1 MTVPENNDNITRVSD
16 MLVQQLGRNA
26 APWQQSWR
34 GGSPFM
40 PMNPVSGKPYR
51 GINAVSL
58 ATEAID
64 RAYHDNRWLTADQAT
79 KLGGTVKQGEIGS
92 VVQYWQF
99 SFTDGDQTV
108 KLEKPR
114 TFNCVVYNA
123 QQIDGLPELER
134 SVVPIHLRT
143 QQVGNIVRGSRAA
156 FAMDANGGP
165 ATYDRERD
173 LILLVRR
180 DEQDNIGRRHIDVV
194 HQLAHWTGPR
204 LGRDIDHPVGSIGA
218 AREELRTNL
227 ASLMLGDRL
236 RIGWNPGNHAA
247 YAKPWAELLTKDPTE
262 LLRASLSAESITL
275 HVLGLERARSTPE
288 LSAQQ
293 MQELASKTID
303 RDRTATPDLPAAAND
318 GIHLLRQPI
327 DVKTIVAQAMGQQA
341 TPERETIEIKAPTMI
356 EADHPSLRTS
366 DDRTYLAVP
375 YSEKDDARA
384 LGAQWDRKERA
395 WYVPAGQD
403 LGPFEAWL
411 PAKGRVYIAPEVDP
425 RVEFKT
431 ALEQAGLII
440 EGLPAMDG
448 KIHRV
453 PVTDSKRGNKDG
465 AYIGHLDGRPAGN
478 IQNFITGHKANWK
491 STGAVS
497 ALSADQK
504 AALAAEAAQHRVDRA
519 RERAREYERAA
530 QQANAIWAAATPCEA
545 HPYLDKKNAQA
556 HGLRLAGAGTML
568 EVGDEEDKRQI
579 DIGGRLLIPVHK
591 DGELR
596 SLQVIDDRGFKMF
609 LRGGEIA
616 GGHYLIGD
624 PNSPWPLHVVEG
636 YATGATIHANTG
648 HTVAVAFNAYN
659 LAAVAQAYRDANKER
674 SIFITGDNDHGKEHE
689 TDAQGRPKRN
699 VGRDSALAA
708 AEQVGGY
715 AILPKFGDDERKLS
729 DWNDLAAAR
738 GNDEVQR
745 QLTAGM
751 AIGRRH
757 ELAREREAGRE
768 SPQRGRSLERAGIER

>member
-1 MTVPENNDNITRVSD
+1 M
-16 MLVQQLGRNA
+16 
-26 APWQQSWR
+26 
-34 GGSPFM
+34 
-40 PMNPVSGKPYR
+40 
-51 GINAVSL
+51 
-58 ATEAID
+58 
-64 RAYHDNRWLTADQAT
+64 DQRS
-79 KLGGTVKQGEIGS
+79 E
-92 VVQYWQF
+92 
-99 SFTDGDQTV
+99 
-108 KLEKPR
+108 
-114 TFNCVVYNA
+114 
-123 QQIDGLPELER
+123 QIR
-134 SVVPIHLRT
+134 S
-143 QQVGNIVRGSRAA
+143 IVRGSRAA

-173 LILLVRR
+173 LILLKRA
-180 DEQDNIGRRHIDVV
+180 DEQDNIGRRHIDAV

-218 AREELRTNL
+218 AREELRTNI

-236 RIGWNPGNHAA
+236 RIGWNPGDHAA
-247 YAKPWAELLTKDPTE
+247 YAKPWADLLTKDPTE
-262 LLRASLSAESITL
+262 LMRAAFSAEAISQ
-275 HVLGLERARSTPE
+275 HVIGFERARATPE
-288 LSAQQ
+288 LNQEHMQQLARQATAQQ
-293 MQELASKTID
+293 QPEAERAKAPGHLAVDYRDGTPFYVWVEGD
-303 RDRTATPDLPAAAND
+303 RPATPELPAAAND

-327 DVKTIVAQAMGQQA
+327 NVKAIVAEAMGQA

-384 LGAQWDRKERA
+384 LGAQWDRKEKA
-395 WYVPAGQD
+395 WFVPAGQD

-411 PAKGRVYIAPEVDP
+411 PAKGKVYIAPEVDP

-491 STGAVS
+491 STGTVS

-504 AALAAEAAQHRVDRA
+504 AALAAEAAQHRLERA

-530 QQANAIWAAATPCEA
+530 QQANAVWAAATPCAA

-568 EVGDEEDKRQI
+568 EVGDETEKRQI
-579 DIGGRLLIPVHK
+579 DIGGRLLVPVHK

-596 SLQVIDDRGFKMF
+596 SLQVIDDKGHKMF
-609 LRGGEIA
+609 LKGGEIA
-616 GGHYLIGD
+616 GGHHVIGD

-689 TDAQGRPKRN
+689 TDGQGRPKRN